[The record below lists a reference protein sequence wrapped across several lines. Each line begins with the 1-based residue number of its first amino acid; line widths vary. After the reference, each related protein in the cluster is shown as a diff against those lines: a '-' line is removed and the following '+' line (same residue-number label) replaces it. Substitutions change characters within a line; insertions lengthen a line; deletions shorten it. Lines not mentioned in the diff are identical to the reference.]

1 VSSQGRKEY
10 PCAFF
15 HTSDAPNSNLFL
27 VRLQLDGGDAG
38 TLVQYG
44 SFLCDS
50 CGDLAIAED
59 AFRRAAGAQPSMFD
73 AVRNLGAVLEGRGA
87 DDEAKVMY
95 KRALAL
101 SPTDEDVQ
109 RSIKRVEMG
118 YESLLGAR

>member
-1 VSSQGRKEY
+1 M
-10 PCAFF
+10 
-15 HTSDAPNSNLFL
+15 
-27 VRLQLDGGDAG
+27 
-38 TLVQYG
+38 QYG

-50 CGDLAIAED
+50 CGDLTIAED
-59 AFRRAAGAQPSMFD
+59 VFRRAAEAQPSMFD
-73 AVRNLGAVLEGRGA
+73 AVRTLGAVLEGRGA
-87 DDEAKVMY
+87 DDEAKAMY